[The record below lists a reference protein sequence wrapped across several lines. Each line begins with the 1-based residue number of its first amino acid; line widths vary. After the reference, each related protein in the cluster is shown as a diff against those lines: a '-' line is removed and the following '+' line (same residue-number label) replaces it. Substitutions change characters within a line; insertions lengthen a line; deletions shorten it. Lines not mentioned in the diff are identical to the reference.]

1 MYEGH
6 SPRDAGQKDGGYGH
20 DDGYDPARHWVAMR
34 ADGDGGHRGGV
45 DGVDGVH
52 GRVVHGVIWMEWL
65 GTGGLPK
72 HLIRA
77 ASLAGAIQI
86 TQVTSFRKRQYL
98 EFNFHAILP

>member
-1 MYEGH
+1 MTAVTEVELMGLT
-6 SPRDAGQKDGGYGH
+6 
-20 DDGYDPARHWVAMR
+20 VN
-34 ADGDGGHRGGV
+34 
-45 DGVDGVH
+45 VH